1 MACITYSKL
10 SIFITLKS
18 IRAMFPSTRSQR
30 PTAGAVQGSNHAQL
44 QLAFDAHAGRV
55 IVSLALDNL
64 TKGTAGVNA

>member
-1 MACITYSKL
+1 
-10 SIFITLKS
+10 
-18 IRAMFPSTRSQR
+18 MFPSTRSQR